1 MSMNKRKICFLFPG
15 QGAQKV
21 GMLGDFFEEFVC
33 FKGIFDD
40 VRKWTGIDVGK
51 IVYEPN
57 DLINQ
62 TKWTQL
68 SVLTVELGLL
78 RVLRDVGIRPFVMAG
93 YSLGEYACLV
103 QSGVL
108 TEEAAIRLIVRR
120 AECMESACPAGTGGM
135 AAVIGKTW
143 DEVKKI
149 LAPYDKVWIA
159 NYNTKSL
166 VSISG
171 ERKQVE
177 MASEDLKDAGA
188 KRVIPVNV
196 SGPFHTPLLNKASEE
211 FASLLDDF
219 DFSGP
224 ETGYYANCTGGLVR
238 KGDDVK
244 SLLSKQISSPVK
256 WSHLISKI
264 IFSGVRTFVEVGP
277 GKVLRGFLRDE
288 KGLELFGLES
298 KSEYEVLCNEIG

>member
-1 MSMNKRKICFLFPG
+1 MNNQKVCFLFPG

-21 GMLGDFFEEFVC
+21 GMLGDFFQGFER
-33 FKGIFDD
+33 FKRIFDD
-40 VRKWTGIDVGK
+40 VRKWTGIDVEK

-78 RVLRDVGIRPFVMAG
+78 RVLQDAGIRPHVMAG

-103 QSGVL
+103 RSGVL
-108 TEEAAIRLIVRR
+108 TEESAIRLIVKR
-120 AECMESACPAGTGGM
+120 AECMESACPVGLGGM
-135 AAVIGKTW
+135 AAVIGMSW
-143 DEVKKI
+143 DEVKKA
-149 LAPYDKVWIA
+149 LTPYDKVWIA

-171 ERKQVE
+171 EKKQVE

-196 SGPFHTPLLNKASEE
+196 SGPFHTPLLDKASEE
-211 FASLLDDF
+211 FASALGGF
-219 DFSGP
+219 DFSEP
-224 ETGYYANCTGGLVR
+224 EIGYYANCNGGLVR

-264 IFSGVRTFVEVGP
+264 IFSGVSTFVEVGP

-288 KGLELFGLES
+288 KGLKLFGLES
-298 KSEYEVLCNEIG
+298 KSEYEALCNEIG